1 MEELYIKVGE
11 EFYLDLI
18 AKELSGDIS
27 GIEKR
32 KLRQWLKSIKETGQ
46 ILASPLL
53 SLYLGHSLSKQR
65 L

>member
-1 MEELYIKVGE
+1 MEELYIRMEE

-18 AKELSGDIS
+18 AKELNGDIS
-27 GIEKR
+27 GTEKR
-32 KLRQWLKSIKETGQ
+32 SLKQWLKDINESGQ

-53 SLYLGHSLSKQR
+53 SLYLGHSLSMQR